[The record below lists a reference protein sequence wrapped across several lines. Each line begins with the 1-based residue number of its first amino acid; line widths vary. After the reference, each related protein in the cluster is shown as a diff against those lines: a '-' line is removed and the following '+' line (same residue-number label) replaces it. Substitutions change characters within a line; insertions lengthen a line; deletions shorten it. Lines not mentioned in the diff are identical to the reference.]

1 MPNNDDGPVLR
12 LRGEQFQ
19 RQLRARGLTTAAQQA
34 KHLQLSKWTIGRL
47 MSGEIVPGERI
58 ICRILAMF
66 PDLEFEDFFEVIV
79 PIDWPVPV
87 AARKAS

>member
-19 RQLRARGLTTAAQQA
+19 RQLHARGLTTAAQQA
-34 KHLQLSKWTIGRL
+34 DHLGLSKWTIGRL

-58 ICRILAMF
+58 ICRTLARF
-66 PDLEFEDFFEVIV
+66 PELRFEDFFEVIV
-79 PIDWPVPV
+79 PVAWATGV
-87 AARKAS
+87 AA